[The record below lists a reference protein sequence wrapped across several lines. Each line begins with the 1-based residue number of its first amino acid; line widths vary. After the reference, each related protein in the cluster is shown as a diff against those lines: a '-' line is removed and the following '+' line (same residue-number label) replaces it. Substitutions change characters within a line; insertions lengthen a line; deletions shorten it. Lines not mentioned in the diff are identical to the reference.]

1 MTSSTHI
8 KRKILFLTSF
18 TLPDTA
24 GSGIN
29 AFRFARFINKRGDK
43 ATILT
48 FNRNCKLQSKEVIEN
63 VPIYRIPYFNKG
75 LIMKILSLPMVI
87 SYFFLFILR
96 NDIIIIFGGKTF
108 AYNIAIMLAFLFRKK
123 IVFRSLLYGVDDY
136 NTLTKSKVSLLG
148 RLKRYLLHASNI
160 YYTINPFI
168 AKSYSD
174 RVPDKSK
181 ILPLPQGVDNERFYP
196 IYDEEK
202 KRLRK
207 ELKLDETN
215 IIISIGF
222 LINRKGYKEVFDSL
236 SSLNIPF
243 VYIIIGEYNF
253 TGLHFLSNY
262 QDESKKLVHYGQD
275 KLGER
280 LILKG
285 KRENVHRY
293 LQAADIFIHNAENE
307 IPNVVYEAMA
317 CGLPV
322 IARNMGADNNFL
334 LENKKNCLLTDEKYS
349 VREAVME
356 LFDNRGLRFSL
367 GSNACKKIEQ
377 KAGFEYVYSHLI
389 EYLYT

>member
-1 MTSSTHI
+1 MTSSAHI

-18 TLPDTA
+18 SLPDTA

-87 SYFFLFILR
+87 SYFFLFILK
-96 NDIIIIFGGKTF
+96 NEIIIIFGGKTF
-108 AYNIAIMLAFLFRKK
+108 AYNIAIILALLFKK
-123 IVFRSLLYGVDDY
+123 KVIFRSLLYGVDDY
-136 NTLTKSKVSLLG
+136 KTLAKSRVSLLG
-148 RLKRYLLHASNI
+148 RLKRYLLNTPNI

-174 RVPDKSK
+174 TVPNKSK
-181 ILPLPQGVDNERFYP
+181 ILPLPQGVDTERFYP
-196 IYDEEK
+196 LSDKEK
-202 KRLRK
+202 KQLRK
-207 ELKLDETN
+207 ELKLNEVN

-222 LINRKGYKEVFDSL
+222 LINRKGYREIFDSL

-243 VYIIIGEYNF
+243 FYIIIGEYNF
-253 TGLHFLSNY
+253 AKPHFLSNHL
-262 QDESKKLVHYGQD
+262 DESNKIVQYGLTQ
-275 KLGER
+275 LGER
-280 LILKG
+280 LILTG
-285 KRENVHRY
+285 KRKNVHRY
-293 LQAADIFIHNAENE
+293 LQSADIFIHNAEYE

-322 IARNMGADNNFL
+322 IARNMGTDNNFL

-349 VREAVME
+349 ISEAVIE
-356 LFDNRGLRFSL
+356 LVNNTDLRFSL
-367 GSNACKKIEQ
+367 GSSACKKIQQE
-377 KAGFEYVYSHLI
+377 AGFEYVYSHLI
-389 EYLYT
+389 KYLYT